1 MPSTIHPQVWK
12 QLEQGM
18 SMILKKWVG
27 FQMAVQNSD
36 FEGAHIQLLELLLE
50 YFQNYTVTDDD
61 LADNLDEFI
70 INELDCEL
78 EDNSPLQVSR
88 HICELFEELK
98 NGNTQML
105 DKMKSQFT
113 ENNVEFEIQDDSDSD
128 QSLSDTEMEPP
139 SEAKRPDPVID
150 EDGFELVQ
158 KGRTR
163 R

>member
-1 MPSTIHPQVWK
+1 MPVTIQPQIWK

-36 FEGAHIQLLELLLE
+36 FEDAHEQLLDLLLE

-61 LADNLDEFI
+61 LADNLNEFI
-70 INELDCEL
+70 MNELDCEL
-78 EDNSPLQVSR
+78 EDNSPIQVSR
-88 HICELFEELK
+88 HMCELFEELK

-105 DKMKSQFT
+105 DKMKLNFT
-113 ENNVEFEIQDDSDSD
+113 ENNMDFEIEDSDSD
-128 QSLSDTEMEPP
+128 ESLSDTELEPL
-139 SEAKRPDPVID
+139 EAKRPEPVID

-158 KGRTR
+158 KGRR
-163 R
+163 RR